1 MKSPSDGYLSDLDLA
16 LTRTHSIPVPDK
28 ASFFSNLRGDLFGG
42 LTAGV
47 VALPLALAFGE
58 QSGLGASAGLYG
70 AAFIGFFAAM
80 LGGTATQISGP
91 TAPMTVLSAAVVTT
105 IVTAS
110 GGDLSDALPLILFV
124 FMLAGFFQIG
134 LGLMKAGSVIRFIP
148 RTVVSGFMTGIGVII
163 LITQVLPVVGYV
175 AGEDADAVSAQR
187 VHAEEALL
195 HKALEAA
202 SQDDI
207 LELEDLSNFNLH
219 AQGIEAVDIE
229 LEAKTL
235 ARNEAKGVIG
245 TLRSLP
251 HAIDGVNF
259 LELAL
264 ALVTIAIIYGFKRIT
279 TVVPS
284 ALVALVSVTGAA
296 LALGLDYR
304 PITPITSG
312 LPSPHLDVFGSVGE
326 VMPFVFTAFL
336 LSLLG
341 GIDSLL
347 TSVVADNLTKTKHE
361 PNREL
366 IGQGLGNSIAAL
378 FGGLPGAGATI
389 RTVVN
394 IQAGGRTRL
403 SGMIAGG
410 LLFLTL
416 LALGPIA
423 STIPTAVLS
432 GVLITVGI
440 GVMDYRGLREL
451 RSMPWPDRIVL
462 LTVLLLTVF
471 WQLVYA
477 VAIGLVLAALLF
489 MRSMSRWSSERFE
502 VVKSE
507 GEVADGMEGDCY
519 VKHVR
524 GPLFFGNVAEFG
536 DLRASI
542 PAEARRVE
550 IDLTDVPFFDQS
562 GVYALEEAVLE
573 LSIDGREV
581 SILGLDSAQRS
592 QLEAVRFIP
601 NIVPAERIA

>member
-1 MKSPSDGYLSDLDLA
+1 MSNQP
-16 LTRTHSIPVPDK
+16 R
-28 ASFFSNLRGDLFGG
+28 FFSNLRGDLFGG

-70 AAFIGFFAAM
+70 AAFIGFFAAL

-91 TAPMTVLSAAVVTT
+91 TAPMTVLSAAIVTT
-105 IVTAS
+105 IVTAN
-110 GGDLSDALPLILFV
+110 GGSVDDALPLILFV
-124 FMLAGFFQIG
+124 FLLAGAFQIG

-163 LITQVLPVVGYV
+163 LITQVLPAVGYV
-175 AGEDADAVSAQR
+175 AANDADAVEAQMIL
-187 VHAEEALL
+187 AEESLL

-202 SQDDI
+202 SMEDA
-207 LELEDLSNFNLH
+207 LEIEDLMSFNLE
-219 AQGIEAVDIE
+219 AQGIDADDIREEAQV
-229 LEAKTL
+229 L
-235 ARNEAKGVIG
+235 ARNDAKGVLG

-259 LELAL
+259 LELTL
-264 ALVTIAIIYGFKRIT
+264 ALVTILIIFGFKRIT
-279 TVVPS
+279 TVIPS
-284 ALVALVSVTGAA
+284 ALVALVGVTGVS
-296 LALGLDYR
+296 LAMGLDYR
-304 PITPITSG
+304 PITKIESG
-312 LPSPHLDVFGSVGE
+312 LPSPQFGLFGSIGDVA
-326 VMPFVFTAFL
+326 PYIFTAFL

-347 TSVVADNLTKTKHE
+347 TSVVADNLTKTKHQ
-361 PNREL
+361 PNKEL
-366 IGQGLGNSIAAL
+366 IGQGIGNGIAAL

-403 SGMIAGG
+403 SGMIAGA

-423 STIPTAVLS
+423 SKIPTAVLS
-432 GVLITVGI
+432 GILITVGI

-451 RSMPWPDRIVL
+451 KVMPWPDRIVL

-477 VAIGLVLAALLF
+477 VAVGLVLAALLF
-489 MRSMSRWSSERFE
+489 MRSMSRWSAGGFE
-502 VVKSE
+502 VVKAENE
-507 GEVADGMEGDCY
+507 GDGMEGDRY

-542 PAEARRVE
+542 PADARKVE
-550 IDLTDVPFFDQS
+550 IDLTEVPFFDQS
-562 GVYALEEAVLE
+562 GVYALEEAVLD

-581 SILGLDSAQRS
+581 SILGLDGRQRS

-601 NIVPAERIA
+601 NVVPAERVS

>member
-1 MKSPSDGYLSDLDLA
+1 MSNQP
-16 LTRTHSIPVPDK
+16 R
-28 ASFFSNLRGDLFGG
+28 FFSNLRGDLFGG

-70 AAFIGFFAAM
+70 AAFIGFFAAL

-91 TAPMTVLSAAVVTT
+91 TAPMTVLSAAIVTT
-105 IVTAS
+105 IVTAN
-110 GGDLSDALPLILFV
+110 GGSVDDALPLILFV
-124 FMLAGFFQIG
+124 FLLAGAFQIG

-163 LITQVLPVVGYV
+163 LITQVLPAVGYV
-175 AGEDADAVSAQR
+175 AANDADAVEAQMIL
-187 VHAEEALL
+187 AEESLL

-202 SQDDI
+202 SMEDA
-207 LELEDLSNFNLH
+207 LEIEDLMSFNLE
-219 AQGIEAVDIE
+219 AQGIDADDIREEAQV
-229 LEAKTL
+229 L
-235 ARNEAKGVIG
+235 ARNDAKGVLG

-259 LELAL
+259 LELTL
-264 ALVTIAIIYGFKRIT
+264 ALVTILIIFGFKRIT
-279 TVVPS
+279 TVIPS
-284 ALVALVSVTGAA
+284 ALVALVGVTGVS
-296 LALGLDYR
+296 LAMGLDYR
-304 PITPITSG
+304 PITKIESG
-312 LPSPHLDVFGSVGE
+312 LPSPQFGLFGSIGDVA
-326 VMPFVFTAFL
+326 PYIFTAFL

-347 TSVVADNLTKTKHE
+347 TSVVADNLTKTKHQ
-361 PNREL
+361 PNKEL
-366 IGQGLGNSIAAL
+366 IGQGIVNGIAAL

-403 SGMIAGG
+403 SGMIAGA

-423 STIPTAVLS
+423 SKIPTAVLS
-432 GVLITVGI
+432 GILITVGI

-451 RSMPWPDRIVL
+451 KVMPWPDRIVL

-477 VAIGLVLAALLF
+477 VAVGLVLAALLF
-489 MRSMSRWSSERFE
+489 MRSMSRWSAGGFE
-502 VVKSE
+502 VVKAENE
-507 GEVADGMEGDCY
+507 GDGMEGDRY

-542 PAEARRVE
+542 PADARKVE
-550 IDLTDVPFFDQS
+550 IDLTEVPFFDQS
-562 GVYALEEAVLE
+562 GVYALEEAVLD

-581 SILGLDSAQRS
+581 SILGLDGRQRS

-601 NIVPAERIA
+601 NVVPAERVS

>member
-562 GVYALEEAVLE
+562 GVYALEEAVLD

>member
-1 MKSPSDGYLSDLDLA
+1 MSEQP
-16 LTRTHSIPVPDK
+16 R
-28 ASFFSNLRGDLFGG
+28 FFSNLRGDLFGG

-70 AAFIGFFAAM
+70 AAFIGFFAAL

-91 TAPMTVLSAAVVTT
+91 TAPMTVLSAAIVTT
-105 IVTAS
+105 IVTAN
-110 GGDLSDALPLILFV
+110 GGSVNDALPLVLFV
-124 FMLAGFFQIG
+124 FLLAGAFQIG

-163 LITQVLPVVGYV
+163 LITQVLPAVGYV
-175 AGEDADAVSAQR
+175 AADDVDAVRAQL
-187 VHAEEALL
+187 VHAEESLL

-202 SQDDI
+202 SMDDP
-207 LELEDLSNFNLH
+207 LELNDLSNFNLH
-219 AQGIEAVDIE
+219 AQGIEAEDIE
-229 LEAKTL
+229 GEARVM
-235 ARNEAKGVIG
+235 ARNEAKGVLG

-251 HAIDGVNF
+251 HAVDGVNF

-264 ALVTIAIIYGFKRIT
+264 ALVTIAIIFGFKRIT
-279 TVVPS
+279 TVIPS
-284 ALVALVSVTGAA
+284 ALVALVGVTGAA
-296 LALGLDYR
+296 TAMGLDYR

-312 LPSPHLDVFGSVGE
+312 LPSPHFELFGSIGE
-326 VMPFVFTAFL
+326 VLPYVFTAFL

-366 IGQGLGNSIAAL
+366 IGQGIGNSIAAL

-403 SGMIAGG
+403 SGMVAGA

-423 STIPTAVLS
+423 SKIPTAVLS
-432 GVLITVGI
+432 GILITVGF

-451 RSMPWPDRIVL
+451 KVMPWPDRIVL

-477 VAIGLVLAALLF
+477 VAVGLVLAALLF
-489 MRSMSRWSSERFE
+489 MRSMSRWSAGGFE
-502 VVKSE
+502 VVKANDE
-507 GEVADGMEGDCY
+507 ADGMEGDRY

-536 DLRASI
+536 DLRSAI
-542 PAEARRVE
+542 PTEARKVE

-562 GVYALEEAVLE
+562 GVYALEEAVLD

-581 SILGLDSAQRS
+581 SIIGLDGAQRS

-601 NIVPAERIA
+601 NVVPAERIG

>member
-1 MKSPSDGYLSDLDLA
+1 MSNQP
-16 LTRTHSIPVPDK
+16 R
-28 ASFFSNLRGDLFGG
+28 FFSNLRGDLFGG

-70 AAFIGFFAAM
+70 AAFIGFFAAL

-91 TAPMTVLSAAVVTT
+91 TAPMTVLSAAIVTT
-105 IVTAS
+105 IVTAN
-110 GGDLSDALPLILFV
+110 GGSVDDALPLILFV
-124 FMLAGFFQIG
+124 FLLAGAFQIG

-163 LITQVLPVVGYV
+163 LITQVLPAVGYV
-175 AGEDADAVSAQR
+175 AANDADAVEAQMIL
-187 VHAEEALL
+187 AEESLL

-202 SQDDI
+202 SMEDA
-207 LELEDLSNFNLH
+207 LEIEDLMSFNLE
-219 AQGIEAVDIE
+219 AQGIDADDIREEAQV
-229 LEAKTL
+229 L
-235 ARNEAKGVIG
+235 ARNDAKGVLG

-264 ALVTIAIIYGFKRIT
+264 ALVTILIIFGFKRIT
-279 TVVPS
+279 TVIPS
-284 ALVALVSVTGAA
+284 ALVALVGVTGVS
-296 LALGLDYR
+296 LAMGLDYR
-304 PITPITSG
+304 PITKIESG
-312 LPSPHLDVFGSVGE
+312 LPSPQFGLFGSIGDVA
-326 VMPFVFTAFL
+326 PYIFTAFL

-347 TSVVADNLTKTKHE
+347 TSVVADNLTKTKHQ
-361 PNREL
+361 PNKEL
-366 IGQGLGNSIAAL
+366 IGQGIGNGIAAL

-403 SGMIAGG
+403 SGMIAGA

-423 STIPTAVLS
+423 SKIPTAVLS
-432 GVLITVGI
+432 GILITVGI

-451 RSMPWPDRIVL
+451 KVMPWPDRIVL

-477 VAIGLVLAALLF
+477 VAVGLVLAALLF
-489 MRSMSRWSSERFE
+489 MRSMSRWSAGGFE
-502 VVKSE
+502 VVKAENE
-507 GEVADGMEGDCY
+507 GDGMEGDRY

-542 PAEARRVE
+542 PADARKVE
-550 IDLTDVPFFDQS
+550 IDLTEVPFFDQS
-562 GVYALEEAVLE
+562 GVYALEEAVLD

-581 SILGLDSAQRS
+581 SILGLDGRQRS

-601 NIVPAERIA
+601 NVVPAERVS

>member
-124 FMLAGFFQIG
+124 FMLSGFFQIG

-207 LELEDLSNFNLH
+207 LELEDLSSFNLH
-219 AQGIEAVDIE
+219 AQGIEAEDIE

-296 LALGLDYR
+296 LVLGLDYR

-562 GVYALEEAVLE
+562 GVYALEEAVLD

>member
-1 MKSPSDGYLSDLDLA
+1 MSNQP
-16 LTRTHSIPVPDK
+16 R
-28 ASFFSNLRGDLFGG
+28 FFSNLRGDLFGG

-70 AAFIGFFAAM
+70 AAFIGFFAAL

-91 TAPMTVLSAAVVTT
+91 TAPMTVLSAAIVTT
-105 IVTAS
+105 IVTAN
-110 GGDLSDALPLILFV
+110 GGSVDDALPLILFV
-124 FMLAGFFQIG
+124 FLLAGAFQIG

-163 LITQVLPVVGYV
+163 LITQVLPAVGYV
-175 AGEDADAVSAQR
+175 AANDADAVEAQMIL
-187 VHAEEALL
+187 AEESLL

-202 SQDDI
+202 SMEGA
-207 LELEDLSNFNLH
+207 LEIEDLMSFNLE
-219 AQGIEAVDIE
+219 AQGIDADDIREEAQV
-229 LEAKTL
+229 L
-235 ARNEAKGVIG
+235 ARNDAKGVLG

-264 ALVTIAIIYGFKRIT
+264 ALVTILIIFGFKRIT
-279 TVVPS
+279 TVIPS
-284 ALVALVSVTGAA
+284 ALVALVGVTGVS
-296 LALGLDYR
+296 LAMGLDYR
-304 PITPITSG
+304 PITKIESG
-312 LPSPHLDVFGSVGE
+312 LPSPQFGLFGSIGDVA
-326 VMPFVFTAFL
+326 PYIFTAFL

-347 TSVVADNLTKTKHE
+347 TSVVADNLTKTKHQ
-361 PNREL
+361 PNKEL
-366 IGQGLGNSIAAL
+366 IGQGIGNGIAAL

-403 SGMIAGG
+403 SGMIAGA

-423 STIPTAVLS
+423 SKIPTAVLS
-432 GVLITVGI
+432 GILITVGI

-451 RSMPWPDRIVL
+451 KVMPWPDRIVL

-477 VAIGLVLAALLF
+477 VAVGLVLAALLF
-489 MRSMSRWSSERFE
+489 MRSMSRWSAGGFE
-502 VVKSE
+502 VVKAENE
-507 GEVADGMEGDCY
+507 GDGMEGDRY

-542 PAEARRVE
+542 PADARKVE
-550 IDLTDVPFFDQS
+550 IDLTEVPFFDQS
-562 GVYALEEAVLE
+562 GVYALEEAVLD

-581 SILGLDSAQRS
+581 SILGLDGRQRS

-601 NIVPAERIA
+601 NVVPAERVS

>member
-1 MKSPSDGYLSDLDLA
+1 MSNQP
-16 LTRTHSIPVPDK
+16 R
-28 ASFFSNLRGDLFGG
+28 FFSNLRGDLFGG

-70 AAFIGFFAAM
+70 AAFIGFFAAL

-91 TAPMTVLSAAVVTT
+91 TAPMTVLSAAIVTT
-105 IVTAS
+105 IVTAN
-110 GGDLSDALPLILFV
+110 GGSVDDALPLILFV
-124 FMLAGFFQIG
+124 FLLAGAFQIG

-163 LITQVLPVVGYV
+163 LITQVLPAVGYV
-175 AGEDADAVSAQR
+175 AADDADAVRAQM
-187 VHAEEALL
+187 VLAEESLL

-202 SQDDI
+202 SMDDA
-207 LELEDLSNFNLH
+207 LEIEDLMSFNLE
-219 AQGIEAVDIE
+219 AQGIEADDIRE
-229 LEAKTL
+229 EAQVL
-235 ARNEAKGVIG
+235 ARNDAKGVLG

-259 LELAL
+259 LELTL
-264 ALVTIAIIYGFKRIT
+264 ALVTILIIFGFKRIT
-279 TVVPS
+279 TVIPS
-284 ALVALVSVTGAA
+284 ALVALVGVTGVS
-296 LALGLDYR
+296 LAMGLDYR
-304 PITPITSG
+304 PITKIESG
-312 LPSPHLDVFGSVGE
+312 LPSPQFGLFGSIGDVA
-326 VMPFVFTAFL
+326 PYIFTAFL

-347 TSVVADNLTKTKHE
+347 TSVVADNLTKTKHQ
-361 PNREL
+361 PNKEL
-366 IGQGLGNSIAAL
+366 IGQGIGNGIAAL

-403 SGMIAGG
+403 SGMIAGA

-423 STIPTAVLS
+423 SKIPTAVLS
-432 GVLITVGI
+432 GILITVGI

-451 RSMPWPDRIVL
+451 KVMPWPDRIVL

-477 VAIGLVLAALLF
+477 VAVGLVLAALLF
-489 MRSMSRWSSERFE
+489 MRSMSRWSAGGFE
-502 VVKSE
+502 VVKAEQE
-507 GEVADGMEGDCY
+507 GDGMEGDRY

-542 PAEARRVE
+542 PADARKVE
-550 IDLTDVPFFDQS
+550 IDLTEVPFFDQS
-562 GVYALEEAVLE
+562 GVYALEEAVLD

-581 SILGLDSAQRS
+581 SILGLDGRQRS

-601 NIVPAERIA
+601 NVVPAERVS

>member
-1 MKSPSDGYLSDLDLA
+1 MKSPSDGYLSDLDL
-16 LTRTHSIPVPDK
+16 TRTHSISVPDK

-91 TAPMTVLSAAVVTT
+91 TAPMTVLSAAIVTT

-562 GVYALEEAVLE
+562 GVYALEEAVLD

>member
-1 MKSPSDGYLSDLDLA
+1 MSKQPSL
-16 LTRTHSIPVPDK
+16 
-28 ASFFSNLRGDLFGG
+28 FSHFRGDLFGG

-91 TAPMTVLSAAVVTT
+91 TAPMTVLSAAIVTT
-105 IVTAS
+105 IVTAK
-110 GGDLSDALPLILFV
+110 GGEVSDALPLILFV
-124 FMLAGFFQIG
+124 FLLAGAFQIG

-163 LITQVLPVVGYV
+163 LITQVLPAVGYV
-175 AGEDADAVSAQR
+175 AADDPDAVTAQL
-187 VHAEEALL
+187 VQAEESLL

-202 SQDDI
+202 SMDDP
-207 LELEDLSNFNLH
+207 LELEDLSSFNLS
-219 AQGIEAVDIE
+219 AQGIAAADIE
-229 LEAKTL
+229 LEAQVL
-235 ARNEAKGVIG
+235 ARNDAKGVLG

-251 HAIDGVNF
+251 HAIDGANF

-264 ALVTIAIIYGFKRIT
+264 AVVTILIIYGFKRIT
-279 TVVPS
+279 TVIPS
-284 ALVALVSVTGAA
+284 ALVALVGVTGAA
-296 LALGLDYR
+296 IAMGLDYR

-312 LPSPHLDVFGSVGE
+312 LPSPHFDLFGSIE
-326 VMPFVFTAFL
+326 EALPFVFTAFL

-347 TSVVADNLTKTKHE
+347 TSVVADNLTKTKHQ
-361 PNREL
+361 PNKEL
-366 IGQGLGNSIAAL
+366 IGQGIGNGIAAL

-403 SGMIAGG
+403 SGMIAGA

-416 LALGPIA
+416 MALGPIA
-423 STIPTAVLS
+423 SKIPTAVLS
-432 GVLITVGI
+432 GILITVGV

-451 RSMPWPDRIVL
+451 KVMPWPDRIVL
-462 LTVLLLTVF
+462 ITVLLLTVF

-477 VAIGLVLAALLF
+477 VAVGLVLAALLF
-489 MRSMSRWSSERFE
+489 MRSMSRWSAGRFE
-502 VVKSE
+502 VVRTE
-507 GEVADGMEGDCY
+507 EEADGMEGDRY

-536 DLRASI
+536 DLRTAI
-542 PAEARRVE
+542 PAEARKVE

-562 GVYALEEAVLE
+562 GVYALEEAVLD

-581 SILGLDSAQRS
+581 SILGLDTAQRS

-601 NIVPAERIA
+601 NIVPAERVS

>member
-1 MKSPSDGYLSDLDLA
+1 MKSPSDGYLSDLA

-124 FMLAGFFQIG
+124 FMLTGFFQIG

-219 AQGIEAVDIE
+219 AQGIEAEDIE

-296 LALGLDYR
+296 LVLGLDYR

-562 GVYALEEAVLE
+562 GVYALEEAVLD

>member
-1 MKSPSDGYLSDLDLA
+1 MSDQP
-16 LTRTHSIPVPDK
+16 R
-28 ASFFSNLRGDLFGG
+28 FFSNLRGDLFGG

-70 AAFIGFFAAM
+70 AAFIGFFAAL

-91 TAPMTVLSAAVVTT
+91 TAPMTVLSAAIVTTVVT
-105 IVTAS
+105 AN
-110 GGDLSDALPLILFV
+110 GGDADHALPLILFV
-124 FMLAGFFQIG
+124 FFLAGAFQVG
-134 LGLMKAGSVIRFIP
+134 LGLIKAGSVIRFIP

-163 LITQVLPVVGYV
+163 LITQVLPAVGYI
-175 AGEDADAVSAQR
+175 AEDDVDAVGAQL
-187 VHAEEALL
+187 VHAEESLL

-202 SQDDI
+202 SMDDP

-219 AQGIEAVDIE
+219 AQGIDAENIE
-229 LEAKTL
+229 LEAQVM

-259 LELAL
+259 LELGL
-264 ALVTIAIIYGFKRIT
+264 ALVTILIIYGFKRIT
-279 TVVPS
+279 TAIPS
-284 ALVALVSVTGAA
+284 ALVALVGVTGAA

-312 LPSPHLDVFGSVGE
+312 LPSPRLDAFGSVGE
-326 VMPFVFTAFL
+326 VLPYVFTAFL

-347 TSVVADNLTKTKHE
+347 TSVVADNLTKTKHQ
-361 PNREL
+361 PNKEL
-366 IGQGLGNSIAAL
+366 IGQGIGNGIAAL

-403 SGMIAGG
+403 SGMVAGA

-416 LALGPIA
+416 LALGPVA
-423 STIPTAVLS
+423 SKIPTAVLS
-432 GVLITVGI
+432 GILITVGI

-451 RSMPWPDRIVL
+451 RVMPWPDRIVL

-477 VAIGLVLAALLF
+477 VAVGLVLAALLF
-489 MRSMSRWSSERFE
+489 MRSMSRWSAGGFE
-502 VVKSE
+502 VVKAE
-507 GEVADGMEGDCY
+507 AEAEADGMEGNRY

-536 DLRASI
+536 DLRAAI
-542 PAEARRVE
+542 PAEARKVE
-550 IDLTDVPFFDQS
+550 IDLTEVPFFDQS
-562 GVYALEEAVLE
+562 GVYALEEAVLD

-581 SILGLDSAQRS
+581 SILGLDSLQRS

-601 NIVPAERIA
+601 NVVPAERVR

>member
-1 MKSPSDGYLSDLDLA
+1 M
-16 LTRTHSIPVPDK
+16 PDK

-91 TAPMTVLSAAVVTT
+91 TAPMTVLSAAIVTT

-562 GVYALEEAVLE
+562 GVYALEEAVLD